1 MSGTNKHT
9 RTHTRTHTNTA
20 RDAEWRTS
28 RLRDTTLTVRVS
40 SVSAFCFLFSL
51 CCPAFSA
58 TYPFGL
64 SGMPQ
69 LGPALLK
76 SLYNVPDR
84 LVATDSS
91 VTKLGIGSLQVPGD
105 GGFYDPNDVAL
116 FWKHN
121 NLMGTP
127 NTTWVTTE
135 RPEAAHTPPC
145 SCDRAKRRDA
155 MLTQPRSSV
164 ASRFLIR
171 GFLICSLVCCSC
183 CRLISLFRLW

>member
-1 MSGTNKHT
+1 MQCGGRLSTPRH
-9 RTHTRTHTNTA
+9 
-20 RDAEWRTS
+20 DADCAS
-28 RLRDTTLTVRVS
+28 F
-40 SVSAFCFLFSL
+40 FCLCSLFFFLCF
-51 CCPAFSA
+51 PAFSA
-58 TYPFGL
+58 TYPFAV

-121 NLMGTP
+121 NLTGTP
-127 NTTWVTTE
+127 NTTWVRTE
-135 RPEAAHTPPC
+135 REISGRDKMITPAAALRPLLDP
-145 SCDRAKRRDA
+145 SPARLLLFA
-155 MLTQPRSSV
+155 
-164 ASRFLIR
+164 
-171 GFLICSLVCCSC
+171 LVCVC
-183 CRLISLFRLW
+183 CPLLFVCCPWFPFRLISLSRPW